1 MVAVGEESIA
11 FLYVMAMYKVMREG
25 IGATLLPS
33 FFGGLVNMSQ
43 TETREY
49 SMEQRY
55 QIGEVIEHPFFGK
68 GKVIANLKK
77 GKIEVNFEKL
87 GVRTLVSNY
96 KA

>member
-1 MVAVGEESIA
+1 MQ
-11 FLYVMAMYKVMREG
+11 
-25 IGATLLPS
+25 ATD
-33 FFGGLVNMSQ
+33 
-43 TETREY
+43 TREY
-49 SMEQRY
+49 SMDQRF

-77 GKIEVNFEKL
+77 GKIEVDFEKL